1 MTRITSNTNMD
12 VDNDSDTTLPPD
24 PVTAPLLYIAAE
36 AQQLIAT
43 INKLSTLGIE
53 DHEIQLPKIAVAGDQ
68 STGKSSI
75 VESLT

>member
-1 MTRITSNTNMD
+1 MEIGD
-12 VDNDSDTTLPPD
+12 ISDTTHPN
-24 PVTAPLLYIAAE
+24 PVLAPLLYIAAE

-53 DHEIQLPKIAVAGDQ
+53 DHDIQLPKIVVAGDQ

-75 VESLT
+75 VESLTWVVSRNKNDI

>member
-1 MTRITSNTNMD
+1 MEVELNTA
-12 VDNDSDTTLPPD
+12 PAPD
-24 PVTAPLLYIAAE
+24 PVSTPLLYMAAE

-53 DHEIQLPKIAVAGDQ
+53 DRDIQLPKIVVVGDQ